1 MTYLWL
7 PLGLALPTFIGW
19 CVLCILEGRTP
30 VLFQAER
37 IVAGLCVGIIGTMFD
52 TFILHIVGIIDFSLI
67 EMLCVQLLASLFLGG
82 YCYLKR
88 DQFPKSP
95 VASREKLL
103 PWQKILTVIIGLW
116 IAAKLIAGFIFLI
129 GPPYYDDVMNNW
141 NMRGKAFFVQ
151 QELILQ
157 IEPGKDN
164 GVASYPQ
171 AVPMFKTWL
180 ANLNGE
186 WHEGLVNSVHIVWY
200 MCALGLVFFGLR
212 RLVSLPWAM
221 LGVYILSSIPLYSMH
236 GMIAYTDLYLSILL
250 FLSVSWLFFAAK
262 NTGAERMSFIRIA
275 SIVTGLLVFSKNEAL
290 LLHMPPIVLLV
301 LVTMFLSSFTKSE
314 KKQTLAWYTV
324 LISSCLIPWIAFKS
338 YFDLAFGNAKSI
350 SSFSIEWHEGVL
362 SAIGFNT
369 LFEGNW
375 GLLPVLF
382 VGLCIAQWKKVL
394 LTPLSI
400 LVGFVLIV
408 WLGQLPIYMFTS
420 LYIEALN
427 QTGYARGLIHLVP
440 LVVMVTTLLLHSIL
454 HRKKEELS
462 V

>member
-1 MTYLWL
+1 
-7 PLGLALPTFIGW
+7 
-19 CVLCILEGRTP
+19 
-30 VLFQAER
+30 
-37 IVAGLCVGIIGTMFD
+37 
-52 TFILHIVGIIDFSLI
+52 
-67 EMLCVQLLASLFLGG
+67 
-82 YCYLKR
+82 
-88 DQFPKSP
+88 
-95 VASREKLL
+95 
-103 PWQKILTVIIGLW
+103 
-116 IAAKLIAGFIFLI
+116 
-129 GPPYYDDVMNNW
+129 
-141 NMRGKAFFVQ
+141 
-151 QELILQ
+151 
-157 IEPGKDN
+157 
-164 GVASYPQ
+164 
-171 AVPMFKTWL
+171 
-180 ANLNGE
+180 
-186 WHEGLVNSVHIVWY
+186 
-200 MCALGLVFFGLR
+200 
-212 RLVSLPWAM
+212 
-221 LGVYILSSIPLYSMH
+221 
-236 GMIAYTDLYLSILL
+236 
-250 FLSVSWLFFAAK
+250 
-262 NTGAERMSFIRIA
+262 MSFIRIA